1 MHECGS
7 GFYALTLTWNCF
19 NFLLCYRL
27 WWRCSQRL
35 SLATF
40 EWGGVNSW
48 EISEEITILGGQQNT
63 ERRFSGRS
71 KELRNEERRFP
82 SMRWQRTQART
93 RMSHMGDSPSLWKSM
108 GGMARNEGYTKQ
120 QLLRL
125 CTTYGVPHT
134 LCDNKHVLTGNLINT
149 VLASDCIPHPRYLN
163 NLSVE
168 ACVRPGSVRLRLIT
182 R

>member
-1 MHECGS
+1 MYWLWPEIVLIFCYVIDCDGDVLRGYHS
-7 GFYALTLTWNCF
+7 
-19 NFLLCYRL
+19 LLL
-27 WWRCSQRL
+27 NKGESIP
-35 SLATF
+35 
-40 EWGGVNSW
+40 

-63 ERRFSGRS
+63 ERRFSRRS

-82 SMRWQRTQART
+82 SMRWQMTQART
-93 RMSHMGDSPSLWKSM
+93 RMSHMGDSPSFWKSM

-134 LCDNKHVLTGNLINT
+134 LRDNKHVLAGNLINT
-149 VLASDCIPHPRYLN
+149 VLASDCIPHPRYLD

-182 R
+182 RYFLFIP